1 EPSWTERQ
9 AHRPSAS
16 THQGLHVQV
25 SLQRSSRVG
34 SMPKKKKQSEDE
46 RLAEKYAKEDAE
58 REAKNKLKLE
68 MEEFNDVWEEVKVK
82 VRAQA

>member
-1 EPSWTERQ
+1 M
-9 AHRPSAS
+9 
-16 THQGLHVQV
+16 HVEV
-25 SLQRSSRVG
+25 RILRSSG
-34 SMPKKKKQSEDE
+34 FGTMPKKKKQSEDE